1 MVLAPSP
8 STRSLGA
15 LPSIDRVRE
24 LSQSLAILDAVLSPE
39 WEHRYYSFDSQWGS
53 GEMTASMRNG
63 SGDEYFILFDRNGA
77 AIKGFDHEA
86 HMSPWSSNGGKIW
99 QGIYE
104 NLPESFSAFRN
115 EVAFSMADVTF
126 CIWRE
131 PSDLAWHCGAIA
143 FPEGE
148 DPDGSGWMLE
158 ALGGDPEVYLEFAR
172 DYYEIELPLSAI
184 EAIYAHAP
192 LSVELLRQLNPAV
205 SLGAVAHDVS
215 EIGYPGVAV

>member
-1 MVLAPSP
+1 MALTPSP

-24 LSQSLAILDAVLSPE
+24 RSQSLAVLDAVLSPE
-39 WEHRYYSFDSQWGS
+39 WEHRYYSFDSQWGA
-53 GEMTASMRNG
+53 GEMMASMRNG

-77 AIKGFDHEA
+77 AMKGFDHESQ
-86 HMSPWSSNGGKIW
+86 MSPWSSNGGKIW

-104 NLPESFSAFRN
+104 SLPESFSAFRN
-115 EVAFSMADVTF
+115 EPAFSMTNVTF

-131 PSDLAWHCGAIA
+131 PSDLAWQCGTIA

-148 DPDGSGWMLE
+148 NPDGSGWMLE
-158 ALGGDPEVYLEFAR
+158 ALGGDPEVYQEFAR
-172 DYYEIELPLSAI
+172 DYYEIEIPLPAI

-192 LSVELLRQLNPAV
+192 LTVDLLRQLNPAA
-205 SLGAVAHDVS
+205 SLDAVAHDVS
-215 EIGYPGVAV
+215 EIGYSDGA